1 MSASNSNTSSHYP
14 FVHLITMVRSKEFL
28 SDDDEP
34 SPNNSFMPPM
44 VSASPIESEVLVV
57 DGVATADSDTA
68 DSESLLTGTA
78 SLVPELQTD
87 GSSSLGVENGGDEVS
102 SEDHEKKRSVGAGI
116 ATGVLGTLFL
126 GPIFGVL
133 LGFGAA
139 YAATKQDGAMGDSAR
154 ALGDVALVTQQKAQE
169 IDQKHHVMENTKAAA
184 EKAWEKA
191 KEMDKRHNIL
201 VKTKDF
207 GLFCFN
213 STKDFCVRHRL
224 AERTVDATQ
233 KAASWASEQI
243 EKASHSNNDTR
254 RSG

>member
-1 MSASNSNTSSHYP
+1 M
-14 FVHLITMVRSKEFL
+14 
-28 SDDDEP
+28 
-34 SPNNSFMPPM
+34 
-44 VSASPIESEVLVV
+44 
-57 DGVATADSDTA
+57 G
-68 DSESLLTGTA
+68 
-78 SLVPELQTD
+78 
-87 GSSSLGVENGGDEVS
+87 
-102 SEDHEKKRSVGAGI
+102 
-116 ATGVLGTLFL
+116 GVLGTLFL

-169 IDQKHHVMENTKAAA
+169 I
-184 EKAWEKA
+184 
-191 KEMDKRHNIL
+191 DKRHNIL